1 MTSRNNKNN
10 KDNNKMASAQSYS
23 FNGKRFAYAAAI
35 LTLAYS
41 NQYSTNAFTLS
52 PLSSQS
58 SLASSICTP
67 SSHSQSTTNSNT
79 FNRISTYS
87 ANQKINTSSCNS
99 SKNPS
104 SSSKSM
110 IATAFKTSPVVVS
123 QKAEA
128 LSHSETT
135 LKLIPSYELFQVLS
149 PDEGG
154 TTPSAAAG
162 NSQRDDYILKKGQED
177 TLKDIKLSDFK
188 GCGGTTKIETL
199 PDPFK
204 MVEKELKPF
213 ADSISELVS
222 SDQPILSMAAKHFF
236 EKRHGKRFRPT
247 IVQLA
252 AKAAAAAEPES
263 FATASAGSSAS
274 TANSSTING
283 VPSISEK
290 VGGVSGWEWSG
301 ASDIQIEGGVVTP
314 GNHQGSEV
322 WRKQAQLG
330 QIVEMIHVASLIH
343 DDVLDEADT
352 RRGGESV
359 HKLYSNKVAV
369 LAGDYL
375 LARASVLLARL
386 ENTAVVQIMATAL
399 ESLVSGEVM
408 QLKSAPETLLQM
420 ESYLKKSY
428 YKTASLICYACRST
442 ALLGGHSYS
451 STVATA
457 MEEFGFH
464 LGLAFQIQDDILD
477 FTAAE
482 NVLGKP
488 ALADMDLGLSTAPI
502 LYAAQEYKE
511 LRPLVM
517 RRFKKDG
524 DKQTALEYLYK
535 SKTAMNKAKELARF
549 HAEKAVSAILRL
561 PQSEARDA
569 LIRLTHTCIT
579 RKK

>member
-1 MTSRNNKNN
+1 MRNNNYTRNTSTTK
-10 KDNNKMASAQSYS
+10 
-23 FNGKRFAYAAAI
+23 FAYAVAI
-35 LTLAYS
+35 LAITT
-41 NQYSTNAFTLS
+41 NQYTNAFS
-52 PLSSQS
+52 PSSIQSLSSTSTS
-58 SLASSICTP
+58 STSSSSSSSIYNYHP
-67 SSHSQSTTNSNT
+67 IQQIPNGN
-79 FNRISTYS
+79 N
-87 ANQKINTSSCNS
+87 NENS
-99 SKNPS
+99 STS
-104 SSSKSM
+104 LRVTSGSKSM
-110 IATAFKTSPVVVS
+110 IKAAKAALKSSPVVVS
-123 QKAEA
+123 QEAEA

-135 LKLIPSYELFQVLS
+135 LKLIPSFELFQILS
-149 PDEGG
+149 QEEGG
-154 TTPSAAAG
+154 EIPSIVAG
-162 NSQRDDYILKKGQED
+162 NSQRNDTVLKQGEDEED
-177 TLKDIKLSDFK
+177 TLKGTKLSDYQ
-188 GCGGTTKIETL
+188 GCGGTIKIETL

-252 AKAAAAAEPES
+252 AKAAAASQPETS
-263 FATASAGSSAS
+263 FNTPETDHS
-274 TANSSTING
+274 TSSTLKGI
-283 VPSISEK
+283 
-290 VGGVSGWEWSG
+290 GVSGWEWGG
-301 ASDIQIEGGVVTP
+301 ASDVDINSS
-314 GNHQGSEV
+314 NHQGSET

-386 ENTAVVQIMATAL
+386 ENTSVVQIMATAL

-408 QLKSAPETLLQM
+408 QLKSPPEALLQM

-502 LYAAQEYKE
+502 LYATQEYSE

-535 SKTAMNKAKELARF
+535 SDTAMDKAKNLALF

-569 LIRLTHTCIT
+569 LIRLTHLCIT